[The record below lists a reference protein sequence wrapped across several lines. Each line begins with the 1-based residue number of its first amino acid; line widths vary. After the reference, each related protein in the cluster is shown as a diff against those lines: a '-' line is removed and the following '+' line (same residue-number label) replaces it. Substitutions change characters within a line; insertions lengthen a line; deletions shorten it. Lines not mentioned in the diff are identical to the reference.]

1 MTNVLDEIV
10 DEARA
15 AAEGAKEAAERALR
29 DARMY
34 LASPQGRQ
42 MRANVARGLIALAP
56 AMAGM
61 PMLRRSWMVRLL
73 GAAGAATVLIKVGE
87 AIRDWEPEQ
96 TAS

>member
-1 MTNVLDEIV
+1 MTNVLDEVI
-10 DEARA
+10 DEARS
-15 AAEGAKEAAERALR
+15 AAEGVKDAGERALR
-29 DARMY
+29 DARQY
-34 LASPQGRQ
+34 LASPQGRD

-73 GAAGAATVLIKVGE
+73 GAAGAATVLIKVAE

-96 TAS
+96 PAT